1 MLFLGCAA
9 FISTVEHVK
18 GMGKL
23 LLVQRISRIFN
34 DTASCICLDKDAAAR
49 QVVRYSIG
57 QKIPDGFCQIVPVAI
72 NDKIPVTIVL
82 YLEIFFLNGRFQPGD
97 LFPD

>member
-1 MLFLGCAA
+1 MLFFGCTA

-23 LLVQRISRIFN
+23 FLAQRISRIFN
-34 DTASCICLDKDAAAR
+34 ETASCICLDKDAAAR

-57 QKIPDGFCQIVPVAI
+57 DRKSVV
-72 NDKIPVTIVL
+72 
-82 YLEIFFLNGRFQPGD
+82 
-97 LFPD
+97 